1 MNSRNSN
8 RESYNNFI
16 LSSHQS
22 LHSLISLV
30 RQQDDN
36 FYNLLTQSSY
46 TRGYSINT
54 PNPNLN
60 PRFRRN
66 NYQERNTYTRF
77 GSHRSGNISYPSHYT
92 PNNNLVFERVLSGAT
107 PRSANLENN
116 NQASA
121 IDILRATECCIFRRI
136 QNPINNYCPISQE
149 EFTANQE
156 VIMIK
161 HCCHLFKQEPL
172 LRWFSNHSTC
182 PYCRYDIK
190 EYSLQNDLTQ
200 DEQQHPEEDQEN
212 DEEEYETTED
222 EIDISHNI
230 INSNQRLASE
240 LSNTI
245 TELLEDNLRQQI
257 SSGNNN
263 EFQYTIYGERL

>member
-36 FYNLLTQSSY
+36 FYNLLTQPSY

-54 PNPNLN
+54 PQPNLN
-60 PRFRRN
+60 PRFR
-66 NYQERNTYTRF
+66 RNTYTRF

-92 PNNNLVFERVLSGAT
+92 SNNNLVFERVLSGAT

-116 NQASA
+116 NQVSA
-121 IDILRATECCIFRRI
+121 IDILRATECCIFSTI

-161 HCCHLFKQEPL
+161 HCGHLFKQEPL
-172 LRWFSNHSTC
+172 LTWFSNHSTC

-190 EYSLQNDLTQ
+190 EYSLQNNLSQ
-200 DEQQHPEEDQEN
+200 DEEEEDQEE
-212 DEEEYETTED
+212 DLEEDETTED

-230 INSNQRLASE
+230 INSNERLASD
-240 LSNTI
+240 LGHTI
-245 TELLEDNLRQQI
+245 SELLEDNLRQQI
-257 SSGNNN
+257 SSGTNH
-263 EFQYTIYGERL
+263 EFQYTIYGQRL